1 MSEVQSRHT
10 APRGRGSQ
18 RGGRGGFRGG
28 RGASKN
34 TKSDAENVPPSSE
47 DQGEI
52 GELKMRHGS
61 KVSTVRELF
70 PDWTDEDVVFAL
82 EETGGDLEST
92 IERITNGTGNLSPEP
107 GLFLTCVFKAA
118 SLSGVKCP
126 RSLTD
131 PVPK

>member
-1 MSEVQSRHT
+1 MQSRPS
-10 APRGRGSQ
+10 APRGRGSH

-34 TKSDAENVPPSSE
+34 TKSDGENAGQSLE

-92 IERITNGTGNLSPEP
+92 VERITNGMHNACALQNH
-107 GLFLTCVFKAA
+107 L
-118 SLSGVKCP
+118 
-126 RSLTD
+126 
-131 PVPK
+131 

>member
-1 MSEVQSRHT
+1 MSETQSRPT

-34 TKSDAENVPPSSE
+34 NKTDIENVPPSFE
-47 DQGEI
+47 EQGEI
-52 GELKMRHGS
+52 GDLKMKHGS
-61 KVSTVRELF
+61 KVATVRELF

-92 IERITNGTGNLSPEP
+92 IEKITNGT
-107 GLFLTCVFKAA
+107 
-118 SLSGVKCP
+118 
-126 RSLTD
+126 
-131 PVPK
+131 

>member
-1 MSEVQSRHT
+1 MQSRPS
-10 APRGRGSQ
+10 APRGRGSY

-34 TKSDAENVPPSSE
+34 TKSDAENVPPSLE

-82 EETGGDLEST
+82 EENGGDLEST
-92 IERITNGTGNLSPEP
+92 VERITNGIDNAYQS
-107 GLFLTCVFKAA
+107 
-118 SLSGVKCP
+118 
-126 RSLTD
+126 
-131 PVPK
+131 

>member
-1 MSEVQSRHT
+1 MSEVQSRPT
-10 APRGRGSQ
+10 APRGRGSH

-34 TKSDAENVPPSSE
+34 TKNYAENVPPSFE

-61 KVSTVRELF
+61 KIAIVRELF

-92 IERITNGTGNLSPEP
+92 IERITSGIDNSSPDL
-107 GLFLTCVFKAA
+107 GSLLTCP
-118 SLSGVKCP
+118 SRQYLSMG
-126 RSLTD
+126 
-131 PVPK
+131 

>member
-1 MSEVQSRHT
+1 MQSRPS
-10 APRGRGSQ
+10 APRGRGPY

-34 TKSDAENVPPSSE
+34 TKSEAENVLPSLE

-70 PDWTDEDVVFAL
+70 PDWTDEDVVYAL

-92 IERITNGTGNLSPEP
+92 VEKITNGIDNAYG
-107 GLFLTCVFKAA
+107 
-118 SLSGVKCP
+118 P
-126 RSLTD
+126 RLHL
-131 PVPK
+131 

>member
-1 MSEVQSRHT
+1 MSEVQSRPT
-10 APRGRGSQ
+10 APRGRGSY

-28 RGASKN
+28 RVASKN
-34 TKSDAENVPPSSE
+34 TKSDSENVPPSFE
-47 DQGEI
+47 DQGEL

-92 IERITNGTGNLSPEP
+92 IERITNGTFSCSTILMS
-107 GLFLTCVFKAA
+107 
-118 SLSGVKCP
+118 
-126 RSLTD
+126 SLTFAYRQYF
-131 PVPK
+131 PMG

>member
-1 MSEVQSRHT
+1 MSEVQSRPA
-10 APRGRGSQ
+10 APRGRGSH

-34 TKSDAENVPPSSE
+34 TKGDAENIPPSFE

-52 GELKMRHGS
+52 GELKMKHGS
-61 KVSTVRELF
+61 KVSMVRELF

-92 IERITNGTGNLSPEP
+92 IERITSGTDNCIPNAGSC
-107 GLFLTCVFKAA
+107 LTCAY
-118 SLSGVKCP
+118 
-126 RSLTD
+126 RQHLT
-131 PVPK
+131 VG

>member
-1 MSEVQSRHT
+1 MSEVQSRPS
-10 APRGRGSQ
+10 APRGRGPY

-34 TKSDAENVPPSSE
+34 TKSEAENVPPSPE
-47 DQGEI
+47 DEGEI
-52 GELKMRHGS
+52 GELKMRHGN

-92 IERITNGTGNLSPEP
+92 VEKITNGIDNSYGP
-107 GLFLTCVFKAA
+107 
-118 SLSGVKCP
+118 
-126 RSLTD
+126 
-131 PVPK
+131 

>member
-1 MSEVQSRHT
+1 MSEVQSRPT
-10 APRGRGSQ
+10 APRGRATH

-34 TKSDAENVPPSSE
+34 MRSDSENTPPSSE
-47 DQGEI
+47 DQGEL
-52 GELKMRHGS
+52 GELKMKHGN

-92 IERITNGTGNLSPEP
+92 IERITTGITSRSSEIASL
-107 GLFLTCVFKAA
+107 LTCPARQY
-118 SLSGVKCP
+118 LPMG
-126 RSLTD
+126 
-131 PVPK
+131 